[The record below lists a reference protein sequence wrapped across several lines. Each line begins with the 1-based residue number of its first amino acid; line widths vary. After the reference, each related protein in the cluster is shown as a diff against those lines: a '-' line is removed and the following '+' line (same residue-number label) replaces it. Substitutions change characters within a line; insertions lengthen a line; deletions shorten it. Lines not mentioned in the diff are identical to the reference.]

1 MYKLIALD
9 IDGTLLNS
17 SNQVTDSVKK
27 AIKESKEK
35 GVKVVLCT
43 GRPLKG
49 VENYLEELN
58 LKEEGDYVTTFN
70 GALVQDSHTGESISH
85 LTLDYNNLCELYEL
99 SLEIGSRSHFYDTRT
114 LYTFN
119 KDVSDYTV
127 YESYLTGSHLNVTT
141 IDQIPKD
148 IAVSK
153 FMMIDHPEIL
163 DECIKKLL
171 NNLYTI

>member
-58 LKEEGDYVTTFN
+58 LREEGDYVTTFN

-85 LTLDYNNLCELYEL
+85 LTLDYNDLCDLYEL

-127 YESYLTGSHLNVTT
+127 YESYLTGSHLDRKSTR
-141 IDQIPKD
+141 
-148 IAVSK
+148 
-153 FMMIDHPEIL
+153 
-163 DECIKKLL
+163 L
-171 NNLYTI
+171 NSSHRL